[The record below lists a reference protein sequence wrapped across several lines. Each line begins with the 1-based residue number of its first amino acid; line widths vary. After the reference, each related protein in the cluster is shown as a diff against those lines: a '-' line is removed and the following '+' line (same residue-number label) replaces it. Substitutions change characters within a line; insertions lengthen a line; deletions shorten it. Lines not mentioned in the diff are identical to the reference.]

1 MCWFVILFLAN
12 PERGHQFAPISF
24 LFFFFSK
31 DLTEHIV
38 WIRPIYNRI
47 DSFFLLEFESYET
60 KALECIFQHM
70 YLKRL
75 GHCIS
80 FIISTRPFVGKLYGR
95 LKPIRSSTSTLIP
108 DDHFINGWQE
118 TSSALLCSLLSALD
132 EKEEERTDKEDR
144 LTGEFEETHNGAV
157 TLSDRYEKRFRWSG
171 TRAMRHYIT
180 SVPPSLTIHYTVT
193 SFSCANGTATKG
205 YQILSKTFGK
215 ILNIGFV
222 IHTNS
227 AYHDNGI
234 NSKRLDVYRR
244 WWCWKYAGDKIG
256 ENTYIHTA
264 DNIYPPVCVYSHG
277 VALPSQCVCVCVDI
291 FLYFGVEKK
300 TREK

>member
-1 MCWFVILFLAN
+1 MHFPAHVF
-12 PERGHQFAPISF
+12 
-24 LFFFFSK
+24 K
-31 DLTEHIV
+31 
-38 WIRPIYNRI
+38 
-47 DSFFLLEFESYET
+47 
-60 KALECIFQHM
+60 
-70 YLKRL
+70 KRL
-75 GHCIS
+75 GRCS

-118 TSSALLCSLLSALD
+118 TSSALCSALCSALD

-180 SVPPSLTIHYTVT
+180 SSPPSLTIHYTVT
-193 SFSCANGTATKG
+193 SFSCANGTTIKG
-205 YQILSKTFGK
+205 YQILSKTFGE

-244 WWCWKYAGDKIG
+244 
-256 ENTYIHTA
+256 
-264 DNIYPPVCVYSHG
+264 
-277 VALPSQCVCVCVDI
+277 
-291 FLYFGVEKK
+291 
-300 TREK
+300 

>member
-1 MCWFVILFLAN
+1 MYVYCSPLLLCIFPRLWFKSIQTRIDVLVCY
-12 PERGHQFAPISF
+12 SF
-24 LFFFFSK
+24 LGKSWARPSIRADFFFFFFSK

-70 YLKRL
+70 YLKIL
-75 GHCIS
+75 GRCIS

-180 SVPPSLTIHYTVT
+180 SSPLLWLYTILWRLFLVQTGRPSRD
-193 SFSCANGTATKG
+193 TKS
-205 YQILSKTFGK
+205 YQRLLFGE

-244 WWCWKYAGDKIG
+244 
-256 ENTYIHTA
+256 
-264 DNIYPPVCVYSHG
+264 
-277 VALPSQCVCVCVDI
+277 
-291 FLYFGVEKK
+291 
-300 TREK
+300 

>member
-1 MCWFVILFLAN
+1 M
-12 PERGHQFAPISF
+12 
-24 LFFFFSK
+24 
-31 DLTEHIV
+31 
-38 WIRPIYNRI
+38 
-47 DSFFLLEFESYET
+47 
-60 KALECIFQHM
+60 ECIFQHM

-75 GHCIS
+75 GRCS

-118 TSSALLCSLLSALD
+118 TSSALCSALCSALD

-180 SVPPSLTIHYTVT
+180 SSPPSLTIHYTVT
-193 SFSCANGTATKG
+193 SFSCANGTTIKG
-205 YQILSKTFGK
+205 YQILSKTFGE

-244 WWCWKYAGDKIG
+244 
-256 ENTYIHTA
+256 
-264 DNIYPPVCVYSHG
+264 
-277 VALPSQCVCVCVDI
+277 
-291 FLYFGVEKK
+291 
-300 TREK
+300 